1 MKKRR
6 CIFMKDKSLFIYL
19 LMILLISGCSNSPT
33 KNSEFNNQLQ
43 KNNQV
48 TKIYFVGFSLSG
60 DFDKNKANFPYTY
73 PLVVKKS
80 DQTISILDQT
90 AQSALKKVHN
100 PHLELIANESGD
112 IEKGQ
117 AIAAAVVLDSEDV
130 SQEKINEYF
139 HIVVTL
145 RGQIIAFNMKEM
157 KMIGSFPLTAELI
170 DTATHKL
177 DDQELVNL
185 VKELHVGDKQSFIKE
200 IVKRFSEL
208 SINTDDTRKIQIKK
222 VVVPNNLAKLIEKNN
237 QTNADIQ
244 NLIARN
250 FEKYLSINQNIAI
263 LPFTKDQS
271 VGGRFPLH
279 FSNGDVFNL
288 QIPSPDFT
296 VSLELKKLIKAQI
309 GSNSSENT
317 FGYVSIMNIKAEQPE
332 MGSTSID
339 VDVRNGLSVV
349 EPKSISNVDD
359 KAHFI
364 ESIIQLIK
372 TFTLQITK
380 PDSEWLDTWV
390 ESKND
395 STEEQFQQFLDVI
408 NKCK

>member
-1 MKKRR
+1 M
-6 CIFMKDKSLFIYL
+6 
-19 LMILLISGCSNSPT
+19 
-33 KNSEFNNQLQ
+33 
-43 KNNQV
+43 
-48 TKIYFVGFSLSG
+48 
-60 DFDKNKANFPYTY
+60 
-73 PLVVKKS
+73 
-80 DQTISILDQT
+80 
-90 AQSALKKVHN
+90 
-100 PHLELIANESGD
+100 
-112 IEKGQ
+112 
-117 AIAAAVVLDSEDV
+117 
-130 SQEKINEYF
+130 
-139 HIVVTL
+139 
-145 RGQIIAFNMKEM
+145 
-157 KMIGSFPLTAELI
+157 
-170 DTATHKL
+170 
-177 DDQELVNL
+177 
-185 VKELHVGDKQSFIKE
+185 
-200 IVKRFSEL
+200 
-208 SINTDDTRKIQIKK
+208 
-222 VVVPNNLAKLIEKNN
+222 PNNLAKLIEKNN